1 MEKLAETDS
10 KQKIL
15 DATSKLFLAGGLPAL
30 SVRAI
35 SKEAGLSTIG
45 IYSYFQGKQGILDEL
60 YIEGFNKVYDAVN
73 IDDTSL
79 SPKQTVLAAT
89 KKYLDV
95 AQNYQAHYQL
105 IFGKSETGYA
115 PSPEAK
121 KAGIRAFTRMTELVA
136 TLLPADTELSNI
148 QRSALD
154 IWAITHGYAGLQQ
167 HAVSQLLE
175 IKNWRALTLG
185 AVANHIDAMG

>member
-1 MEKLAETDS
+1 MQKLEKVDS

-15 DATSKLFLAGGLPAL
+15 DATSALFLEGGLPAL

-35 SKEAGLSTIG
+35 SKKAGLSTIG
-45 IYSYFQGKQGILDEL
+45 IYSHFQGKQGILDEL
-60 YIEGFNKVYDAVN
+60 YIEGFNKVYDAVDVN
-73 IDDTSL
+73 ETSL
-79 SPKQTVLAAT
+79 TPKKAVLNAT

-95 AQNYQAHYQL
+95 VENYQAHYQL
-105 IFGKSETGYA
+105 IFGKSETGYV
-115 PSPEAK
+115 PSPEAE
-121 KAGIRAFTRMTELVA
+121 KAGIRAFTRMTELVS
-136 TLLPADTELSNI
+136 TLLPTDTELSDV

-167 HAVSQLLE
+167 HAVSQLLD